1 MFAMHLS
8 RNDRSR
14 TYMSTGPDNKRM
26 PGWFAITN
34 LWGTHPLLGS
44 VSFHE
49 LNN

>member
-26 PGWFAITN
+26 PDGSLLPTCGERTPF
-34 LWGTHPLLGS
+34 WGA
-44 VSFHE
+44 FHSM
-49 LNN
+49 N